1 MSLHRISAPWGIAA
15 ALIGAT
21 LWGVSMAQEPH
32 PGGRPEGGHAE
43 GAHPGALPPGRPAAA
58 PAARGAPPA
67 AVHYDGRGQAL
78 DARYNHGRYY
88 APVGAV
94 ARTLPG
100 EYRAYYHGG
109 APYYFS
115 GGVWYAP
122 RGPGFVVVTPPIGL
136 GIAVL
141 PPYYSTLWIGGVPYY
156 YADNVYYTAAPDQSG
171 YVVAPPPA
179 APPPDDGSQ
188 GAPPPDGSADPN
200 AAGAQGAGSYSQ
212 APPQAQSPS
221 DFIIYPKQGQSK
233 DQQAADQYECH
244 NWAKGQTGFD
254 PTQPNGGLAAG
265 DADRAHSNYDRAMAA
280 CLQGR
285 GYQVN

>member
-1 MSLHRISAPWGIAA
+1 ML
-15 ALIGAT
+15 
-21 LWGVSMAQEPH
+21 
-32 PGGRPEGGHAE
+32 
-43 GAHPGALPPGRPAAA
+43 
-58 PAARGAPPA
+58 
-67 AVHYDGRGQAL
+67 DG
-78 DARYNHGRYY
+78 RYNHGRYY
-88 APVGAV
+88 APVGTV
-94 ARTLPG
+94 TRGLPG

-136 GIAVL
+136 SIAVL
-141 PPYYSTLWIGGVPYY
+141 PPYYSTLWVAGVPYY

-171 YVVAPPPA
+171 YVVAT
-179 APPPDDGSQ
+179 PPDDGGQ
-188 GAPPPDGSADPN
+188 GAPPPPDGSGDPN
-200 AAGAQGAGSYSQ
+200 APGANAQGVGSYAQPAPQ
-212 APPQAQSPS
+212 APASS

-254 PTQPNGGLAAG
+254 PTQPSGGAAGG